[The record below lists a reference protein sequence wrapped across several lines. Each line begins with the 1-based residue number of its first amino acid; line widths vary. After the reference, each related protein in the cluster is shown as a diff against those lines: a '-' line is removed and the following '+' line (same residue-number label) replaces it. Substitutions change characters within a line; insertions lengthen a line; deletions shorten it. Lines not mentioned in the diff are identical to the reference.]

1 MCFEGAKQANDAKK
15 VLSLFS
21 NFISISEGT
30 CITFFLENVQ
40 IDEIRTGISGFSE
53 QMLSAHRFISSG
65 LNFNQ
70 EICIKLFSET
80 LLHEV
85 SLFDF

>member
-1 MCFEGAKQANDAKK
+1 M
-15 VLSLFS
+15 
-21 NFISISEGT
+21 
-30 CITFFLENVQ
+30 
-40 IDEIRTGISGFSE
+40 DEIRTGISGFSE

-80 LLHEV
+80 LLREV